1 VVKQRSGAR
10 TDGSAAS
17 GRRGRRDRAPTGDER
32 ERDADRSR
40 RQLLAAALDEFSAN
54 GFAGTRV
61 ADIAARA
68 GVNKQLINYYFD
80 SKEGLYR
87 ELQRTWLQREATFS
101 DPDLPLDELAAR
113 YLLDALRD
121 PRLARLLLW
130 RGLSDSS
137 EAPPDVTG
145 DSADLTSMRNRRS
158 RGELADDLDPAAVLL
173 AVIGMVTAP
182 VALPDMARKIF
193 GLDPSSPEFA
203 TRYGEQ
209 LRRMVR
215 HLAGRGPADRDSRDR
230 DSPDRDSPDRDSPDR
245 DSPDRDKGAT

>member
-1 VVKQRSGAR
+1 MTQGPGTGEPTAARQRA
-10 TDGSAAS
+10 
-17 GRRGRRDRAPTGDER
+17 RRDRAPSGGQR
-32 ERDADRSR
+32 ERDAERSR
-40 RQLLAAALDEFSAN
+40 RQLLAAALDEFSAK

-87 ELQRTWLQREATFS
+87 ELQRTWLEREATFS
-101 DPDLPLDELAAR
+101 DPGLPLDEIAVR

-130 RGLSDSS
+130 RGLSDPA
-137 EAPPDVTG
+137 EMPPDVTG
-145 DSADLTSMRNRRS
+145 DSMDLTSMRDRRN

-173 AVIGMVTAP
+173 AVIGMVAAP

-203 TRYGEQ
+203 ARYGEQ
-209 LRRMVR
+209 LRRIVR
-215 HLAGRGPADRDSRDR
+215 HLAGRGPAAASPPHRDQGE
-230 DSPDRDSPDRDSPDR
+230 PDH
-245 DSPDRDKGAT
+245 GVH

>member
-1 VVKQRSGAR
+1 MRQRTGGDTGMGTGAP
-10 TDGSAAS
+10 AATE
-17 GRRGRRDRAPTGDER
+17 RRARRDRAPSGNER
-32 ERDADRSR
+32 ERDAERSR
-40 RQLLAAALDEFSAN
+40 RQLLAAALDEFSAK

-68 GVNKQLINYYFD
+68 GVNKQLINYYFN

-87 ELQRTWLQREATFS
+87 ELQRTWLQREATFA

-121 PRLARLLLW
+121 PRPARLLLW
-130 RGLSDSS
+130 RGLSDPA

-173 AVIGMVTAP
+173 AVMGMVAAP
-182 VALPDMARKIF
+182 AALPDMVRKIF

-203 TRYGEQ
+203 ARYGEQ
-209 LRRMVR
+209 LRRIIR
-215 HLAGRGPADRDSRDR
+215 HLGGCGPATAGP
-230 DSPDRDSPDRDSPDR
+230 PDRDSPDRDSPDR
-245 DSPDRDKGAT
+245 DSPDRDRGGT